1 MDPRELPDPDLVA
14 RFLDGDVDAFTTLT
28 RRHEDKIFAIAWRI
42 TGDRSDALDATQDA
56 LLTVYRKVGSW
67 RGDSAFSTWLY
78 RIVVNATRDVMRKKG
93 RAPVPEAEITPRPSS
108 EDLEGD
114 VSTRLDVRRALMDL
128 PEDYREAV
136 VMHDIGGIPYE
147 EIAEATG
154 VALGT
159 VKSRISRGR
168 RKLAR
173 SLEPARDPGASH

>member
-1 MDPRELPDPDLVA
+1 MDLRDRSDPELVA
-14 RFLDGDVDAFTTLT
+14 SFLDGDVAAFTALT

-56 LLTVYRKVGSW
+56 LITVYRKVGSW
-67 RGDSAFSTWLY
+67 RGESAFSTWLY

-93 RAPVPEAEITPRPSS
+93 RAPVPEEEVIPRASS
-108 EDLEGD
+108 DDVEGE
-114 VSTRLDVRRALMDL
+114 VSTRLDVRRALLEL

-168 RKLAR
+168 KKLAR
-173 SLEPARDPGASH
+173 SLEPAQDPGAS

>member
-1 MDPRELPDPDLVA
+1 LAPSDLSDPELVT
-14 RFLDGDVDAFTTLT
+14 RFLEGDTEAFTTLT

-56 LLTVYRKVGSW
+56 LITVYRKVGSW
-67 RGDSAFSTWLY
+67 RGESAFSTWLY

-93 RAPVPEAEITPRPSS
+93 RAPIPEEEVTPRPSS
-108 EDLEGD
+108 DDVEGE
-114 VSTRLDVRRALMDL
+114 VTTRLDVRRALMEL

-168 RKLAR
+168 KKLAR
-173 SLEPARDPGASH
+173 SLEPTRDPGAS